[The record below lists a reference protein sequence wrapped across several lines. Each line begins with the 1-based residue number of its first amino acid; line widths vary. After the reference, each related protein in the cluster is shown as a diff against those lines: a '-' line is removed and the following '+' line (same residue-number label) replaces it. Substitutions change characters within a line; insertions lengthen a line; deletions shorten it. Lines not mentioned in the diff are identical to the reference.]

1 MLEHIEAALNKSTV
15 IDKPFKVRIVDNFLP
30 EDVFSKCVDV
40 FPHKEDSSWETSI
53 LEGVERKRRTTWGS
67 VYDIPPHIVDVV
79 QYLNSSLFLNRM
91 SEMLDI
97 PKLISDPY
105 YAGGGL
111 NESFRGDYLDVHVDG
126 NYHDATGLHR
136 RANAIFYL
144 NTQWDTDW
152 GGCFEVYD
160 QEGDRCVH
168 KVEPIGNRLVV
179 FDTSD
184 TSFHGFPD
192 PIQPP
197 ENISRRSLLLYY
209 YTKAERPTHQ
219 TKVREPH
226 SALWK
231 KNKFM
236 DKNGNLTR
244 DYT

>member
-1 MLEHIEAALNKSTV
+1 N
-15 IDKPFKVRIVDNFLP
+15 PQ
-30 EDVFSKCVDV
+30 
-40 FPHKEDSSWETSI
+40 WE
-53 LEGVERKRRTTWGS
+53 EE
-67 VYDIPPHIVDVV
+67 
-79 QYLNSSLFLNRM
+79 
-91 SEMLDI
+91 
-97 PKLISDPY
+97 
-105 YAGGGL
+105 
-111 NESFRGDYLDVHVDG
+111 
-126 NYHDATGLHR
+126 
-136 RANAIFYL
+136 
-144 NTQWDTDW
+144 W

-160 QEGDRCVH
+160 QKGDRCVH
-168 KVEPIGNRLVV
+168 KIAPIGNRLVF

-231 KNKFM
+231 KNNFL